1 VSVSEHPFMDD
12 EEGESDEGEGEDE
25 LENER
30 TRIDVSIGNLSIQVE
45 NHDREACEEQ
55 FYRVYEY
62 VMDDV
67 DDWSKAMSDV
77 LTKNGG
83 FQ

>member
-1 VSVSEHPFMDD
+1 MDD
-12 EEGESDEGEGEDE
+12 EEEGEESEDRDDE

-30 TRIDVSIGNLSIQVE
+30 TRIDVSIGNLQISVE

>member
-1 VSVSEHPFMDD
+1 MSEHPFIEDGEEGSEED
-12 EEGESDEGEGEDE
+12 EER
-25 LENER
+25 ER
-30 TRIDVSIGNLSIQVE
+30 TEQTRIDVSIGNLSISIE

-62 VMDDV
+62 ILDDV
-67 DDWSKAMSDV
+67 DDWSRAMDNV
-77 LTKNGG
+77 LTDKGG